1 MVDARVHLPADT
13 VQALPSARLAL
24 RVIADAEGAGIA
36 AQWLDDRTGNPLMTI
51 IARRRCDGPWLVP
64 TRGISPDQLAL
75 GLAAVLDAVSVRSG
89 RRLHVEAVGV
99 GRQSGLTWEHAV
111 PVDYDALDPV
121 NPSQYMV
128 SLIDLRWEGADVTRH
143 RIRYLAERI
152 RGRPSKYP
160 TPPHPAAS
168 DAAEK
173 EGSVLLARAVTL
185 IANEPENV
193 LGLPEFLATA
203 IPA

>member
-75 GLAAVLDAVSVRSG
+75 GLAAVLDAVSVRPG

-99 GRQSGLTWEHAV
+99 GRQSGLTWEHAI

-121 NPSQYMV
+121 NPSPYTV
-128 SLIDLRWEGADVTRH
+128 ALIDLRWEGADVTRQ
-143 RIRYLAERI
+143 RIRHLAERI

-160 TPPHPAAS
+160 TPAHPAAS
-168 DAAEK
+168 EAAEQ
-173 EGSVLLARAVTL
+173 EGSALLARAVML
-185 IANEPENV
+185 IADEPENV
-193 LGLPEFLATA
+193 LGLPDFMATA
-203 IPA
+203 ISA